1 MSGLPARQWLLL
13 ATTLLLLA
21 ACLPENRT
29 QHRQTLVE
37 WPEKKLLFMADE
49 RSGMV
54 QVFYLGNG
62 APLRIAQSQ
71 QLARHS
77 VRDMKI
83 DPDREALWVLGNDTV
98 DVHDPRTLKLRKRIA
113 LDARDVAQLQLGHGG
128 ILLLASNGE
137 LLGHVDPARLIANWQ
152 PLRRINAS

>member
-21 ACLPENRT
+21 ACLPENRAR
-29 QHRQTLVE
+29 HHQTLVE

-54 QVFYLGNG
+54 QAFYLGNG

-71 QLARHS
+71 QWARHS
-77 VRDMKI
+77 VRDMLI
-83 DPDREALWVLGNDTV
+83 DAGREALWVLGNDTV
-98 DVHDPRTLKLRKRIA
+98 DVLDPRTLKLRKRIA
-113 LDARDVAQLQLGHGG
+113 LDARDVAQLQSSDSG

-137 LLGHVDPARLIANWQ
+137 ILGQVDTTRLIASWQ
-152 PLRRINAS
+152 PLRRFSAS